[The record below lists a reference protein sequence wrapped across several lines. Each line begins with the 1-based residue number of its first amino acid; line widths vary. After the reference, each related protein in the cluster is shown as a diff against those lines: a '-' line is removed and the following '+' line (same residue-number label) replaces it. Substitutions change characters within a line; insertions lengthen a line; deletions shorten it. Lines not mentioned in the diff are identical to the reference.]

1 MADDPGQARSRPVRR
16 RLLQLLEAAERSGA
30 RYALCG
36 AVAMGAH
43 GVRRFT
49 EDIDVLVDRAD
60 VEALLAELGRSFR
73 EVGREPSE
81 GVPAQVKLRS
91 RRSSGSAAVDI
102 DLLVPVDAIEAWAL
116 QTAESGDAFGR
127 PVRLVTTQAL
137 VVMKLAAYLDDPD
150 QPEAGR
156 HRADAA
162 RLLRETEVS
171 VDELRAFLAD
181 SPDLLGELELILAS
195 PPPRGRR
202 TRS

>member
-1 MADDPGQARSRPVRR
+1 MADDPGQVRSRPVRR

-60 VEALLAELGRSFR
+60 VEALLAELGRAFR
-73 EVGREPSE
+73 EVGREPPE

-91 RRSSGSAAVDI
+91 RRASGSAAIDI

-116 QTAESGDAFGR
+116 QTAEGGDAFGR

>member
-1 MADDPGQARSRPVRR
+1 MADDPGQARPRPVRR
-16 RLLQLLEAAERSGA
+16 RLLQLIEAAERCSA

-73 EVGREPSE
+73 ELGREPSE

-91 RRSSGSAAVDI
+91 RRAQGAEGVDI
-102 DLLVPVDAIEAWAL
+102 DLLVPVDALEAWAL
-116 QTAESGDAFGR
+116 QTAEHGDAFGR
-127 PVRLVTTQAL
+127 PVRLVSTQAL

-162 RLLRETEVS
+162 RLLRETEVD
-171 VDELRAFLAD
+171 VAELREFLAQ
-181 SPDLLGELELILAS
+181 SPELLAELERILAS

-202 TRS
+202 RQ